1 MEKVN
6 VVFIKFNDYIILHH
20 SFPSLDMKAVPP
32 LLVFL
37 LGYKHIMKSFITY
50 MKFNYK
56 VKSLCY
62 VGISSD
68 LKYLLPKGEESLIG
82 LKE

>member
-6 VVFIKFNDYIILHH
+6 VVFIKCNYCIILHH
-20 SFPSLDMKAVPP
+20 SYPSLNTKAVPP

-37 LGYKHIMKSFITY
+37 LAYKHIIKSFITY
-50 MKFNYK
+50 MKINYN

-62 VGISSD
+62 GGIPSD
-68 LKYLLPKGEESLIG
+68 LKHLLLKGEESLIG

>member
-6 VVFIKFNDYIILHH
+6 VVFIKCNDYIILHH
-20 SFPSLDMKAVPP
+20 SFPSLDMKGVPL
-32 LLVFL
+32 LLVFI
-37 LGYKHIMKSFITY
+37 LGYKHIIKSFITY
-50 MKFNYK
+50 MKFNYI

-62 VGISSD
+62 GGISYD
-68 LKYLLPKGEESLIG
+68 LKHLLLKGEESLIG